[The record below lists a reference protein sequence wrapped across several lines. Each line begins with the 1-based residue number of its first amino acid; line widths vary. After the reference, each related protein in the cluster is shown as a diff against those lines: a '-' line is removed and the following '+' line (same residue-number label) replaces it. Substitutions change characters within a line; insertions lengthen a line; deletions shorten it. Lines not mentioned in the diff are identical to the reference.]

1 MKIERVKNTSR
12 NMIYGA
18 ALQILKLAVPFL
30 MRTAMIYLLGV
41 EYLGLNS
48 LFTSVLSV
56 LNLAELGVGSAMVY
70 SMYKPIAEDDI
81 DKICALMGMYKKYY
95 RIIGIVILVLGMS
108 LLPFI
113 PKLINGDVPED
124 MNVYVLYL
132 LNLFATVFSYWLFA
146 YKGSV
151 LQAHQRNDVISKV
164 TLVTESIKYLFQF
177 LVLVITKNYYLYV
190 MVILLTQILNNIVTA
205 FVAEKMYPQYR
216 ATGKLSRK
224 EQKTINSRI
233 RDLFTAKLGTVIVYS
248 SDTIVI
254 SAFLGLKVLAIYQ
267 NYYYLFTAVT
277 AMITIIFTSARAG
290 LGNSIIVDNKEK
302 VFADFKKFLLVIV
315 WIAGFCS
322 TCFLCLYQPFM
333 ELWVGRDLLMEFG
346 VVICLV
352 IYFFVHCLNIFLNSY
367 KDASGIWHEDRYRP
381 LVEAA
386 VNLILNIAL
395 VNIIGLY
402 GIVLSTI
409 LSMLLVAPWLIHNL
423 FKMIF
428 GREHVREFLI
438 RLSYYCII
446 TFLTSVLTYRICSI
460 VTGHLICVVII
471 RLIVCVLFTNVILLG
486 FYFKIL
492 EFKQCIM
499 LADHMTK
506 QRLLFIHKLA
516 VRYEQEEKHYVR

>member
-12 NMIYGA
+12 NMIYGT

-95 RIIGIVILVLGMS
+95 RIIGVVILILGMP
-108 LLPFI
+108 LVPFI

-177 LVLVITKNYYLYV
+177 FVLIITKNYYLYV
-190 MVILLTQILNNIVTA
+190 IVILLTQILNNIITA

-216 ATGKLSRK
+216 AAGKLSRK
-224 EQKTINSRI
+224 EQKTINCRI

-277 AMITIIFTSARAG
+277 AMITIIFTSVRAG

-333 ELWVGRDLLMEFG
+333 ELWVGSDLLMEFE

-352 IYFFVHCLNIFLNSY
+352 IYFFVHCLNTFLNSY
-367 KDASGIWHEDRYRP
+367 KDAAGIWHEDRYRP

-386 VNLILNIAL
+386 VNLILNITL
-395 VNIIGLY
+395 VNIIGMY

-409 LSMLLVAPWLIHNL
+409 FSMLLVAPWLIHNL

-446 TFLTSVLTYRICSI
+446 TFLASVITYRICSL

-471 RLIVCVLFTNVILLG
+471 RLAVCVLFTNVILLG
-486 FYFKIL
+486 FYFKIP
-492 EFKQCIM
+492 EFKQCIV

-506 QRLLFIHKLA
+506 QRLFFIHKLA
-516 VRYEQEEKHYVR
+516 VRYEQEEKHYVH